1 MILQPLNLNQMI
13 KPQILKCLAVS
24 AAFLT
29 FSSCA
34 ANNGIIPQ
42 TACHT
47 ATAIA
52 TQTWE
57 VDYYINKASGGSNNR
72 RVQSFQSN
80 TLTNLNGEKPINA
93 ASGPDNEGIWWLSL
107 PLRPTADEVDQYRD
121 IQERNDPPML
131 QRSVE
136 YQLRCESGMLLTDA
150 LMYREASRA
159 IRTGQ
164 AVQVTYLGNRALKV
178 VTP

>member
-1 MILQPLNLNQMI
+1 
-13 KPQILKCLAVS
+13 
-24 AAFLT
+24 
-29 FSSCA
+29 
-34 ANNGIIPQ
+34 
-42 TACHT
+42 
-47 ATAIA
+47 
-52 TQTWE
+52 

-107 PLRPTADEVDQYRD
+107 PPRPTADEVDQYRD

-136 YQLRCESGMLLTDA
+136 YRLRCESGMLLTDA
-150 LMYREASRA
+150 LLYREVSRA
-159 IRTGQ
+159 IRTDQ

-178 VTP
+178 VPP